1 MCTPVYV
8 TVKTAATAVPMVHY
22 IAGIIL
28 LAIGAAASFFAA
40 FKVRKH
46 MTKITAT
53 KTTPS

>member
-8 TVKTAATAVPMVHY
+8 TVKTAASAVPVVHY

-40 FKVRKH
+40 FRLKRHISAV
-46 MTKITAT
+46 
-53 KTTPS
+53 KTQAVKS